1 MKYKLKVTTPG
12 DREIVLTRTFDA
24 LRHLVFEAMTIPE
37 HVRRWLLGPPG
48 WSMIVCEIELKVGGR
63 YRYVWRNV
71 DGSEMGMHGVYREI
85 NPPERIVST
94 ETFDFGC
101 DAQSGESLVTAI
113 LTEQA
118 GRTTFTATVLAPS
131 KEARDAVIASGMEHG
146 AGASYDRLEE
156 LLAETSATA

>member
-1 MKYKLKVTTPG
+1 MKNTLKVTTPG
-12 DREIVLTRTFDA
+12 DREVVLTRTFDA
-24 LRHLVFEAMTIPE
+24 PRRLVFEALTKPE

-48 WSMIVCEIELKVGGR
+48 WSMIVCEIDLKLGGR
-63 YRYVWRNV
+63 FRYVWRNV

-85 NPPERIVST
+85 DPPERLVHR

-113 LTEQA
+113 ITEQA
-118 GRTTFTATVLAPS
+118 GRTTFVATVLAPS

-156 LLAETSATA
+156 LLTETSAT